1 MGRKEKHLEVKWNL
15 VYLSI
20 LLAVAVIIGA
30 YKIATAT
37 VIAKSGVFY
46 INQAKRLHS
55 DPVSVIKQHPPGY
68 PFMILMAHKLLSSIS
83 GNMSAYSWIYSGQIV
98 SLLCRI
104 LAIIPIY
111 FIGKEFCGARMSLWG
126 LFILLLFPVPARLGS
141 DALRDWPHMLFLAT
155 GFLLMLLAA
164 KEKKWW
170 LFGGV
175 GLFSGLG
182 YLVRPECIQ
191 LVIYAALWLL
201 AGLVLKKWSINRIK
215 SIAGLALL
223 VTAFAISAGPYTIL
237 KQRVLP
243 VKLTGFA
250 EAFSITFSN
259 PSQIQEAPKAPEA
272 SKASKTPETPEAPEA
287 SKTPEA
293 LKAPEAPTGPPTKR
307 EFHRGFT
314 AGNITV
320 AFWKIV
326 NEFTEILKSFYMPAL
341 LIGIYYRFRKKYAT
355 NAESFFIPVFVIANV
370 GLLTSLWC
378 SYGYIENRHFLPLVV
393 FTFFY
398 IPVGLQL
405 IAGFIDERFSNN
417 FTKTKQRLWFFVL
430 VIIGVA
436 ICVPRVLRPMHPHG
450 KLYRIAAKWLTEN
463 TEPESLIIAPDPRI
477 SFYAERKNGNSL
489 GKISSGNPVYI
500 VKILNEEKNE
510 FSLQEEIIQEEYSVV
525 FYSHNG
531 KSKIV
536 VYEVK

>member
-1 MGRKEKHLEVKWNL
+1 VNL
-15 VYLSI
+15 LVLTNNLNRASCKQRIGIYLSI

-37 VIAKSGVFY
+37 VIAKDSVYY

-55 DPVSVIKQHPPGY
+55 DPVSVIKEFPPGY
-68 PFMILMAHKLLSSIS
+68 PFLILMAHKLLSSIS
-83 GNMSAYSWIYSGQIV
+83 GNMSAYGWIYSGQII

-111 FIGKEFCGARMSLWG
+111 FIGKEFCGARMSFWG
-126 LFILLLFPVPARLGS
+126 LFILLLLPVPAGLGS
-141 DALRDWPHMLFLAT
+141 DVLRDWPHMLFLAT
-155 GFLLMLLAA
+155 GFLLMLWAA
-164 KEKKWW
+164 KENKWW

-175 GLFSGLG
+175 GLVSGLG
-182 YLVRPECIQ
+182 CWFRHECVQ
-191 LVIYAALWLL
+191 LVIYTALWLL
-201 AGLVLKKWSINRIK
+201 AGLVLKKRSINRRK

-223 VTAFAISAGPYTIL
+223 VTAFAISAGPYIIL
-237 KQRVLP
+237 RESALP
-243 VKLTGFA
+243 VKLKGFA
-250 EAFSITFSN
+250 EAFSTTFSK
-259 PSQIQEAPKAPEA
+259 PSQIQEAPEAPKA
-272 SKASKTPETPEAPEA
+272 TEAPEA
-287 SKTPEA
+287 T
-293 LKAPEAPTGPPTKR
+293 EAPTGPPTKR

-326 NEFTEILKSFYMPAL
+326 NEFSEILKYFYVPAL
-341 LIGIYYRFRKKYAT
+341 LIGIYYRFRKRCA
-355 NAESFFIPVFVIANV
+355 NSAESFFVPVFIIANV

-378 SYGYIENRHFLPLVV
+378 SYGYISNRHLLPLVG
-393 FTFFY
+393 FTIFY
-398 IPVGLQL
+398 VPVGLQL
-405 IAGFIDERFSNN
+405 IASFIDERFSNT
-417 FTKTKQRLWFFVL
+417 FRKTEPKLGFFVL

-436 ICVPRVLRPMHPHG
+436 ICVPRVLRPLHPGG
-450 KLYRIAAKWLTEN
+450 KPYRIAAKWLREN

-489 GKISSGNPVYI
+489 SKISSGNPVYI

-510 FSLQEEIIQEEYSVV
+510 FSLQEEIIQEEYSVD
-525 FYSHNG
+525 FYSHNR

-536 VYEVK
+536 IYKVK

>member
-30 YKIATAT
+30 YKIGTAT
-37 VIAKSGVFY
+37 VFAKDGVYY
-46 INQAKRLHS
+46 ISQAKRFHS
-55 DPVSVIKQHPPGY
+55 DPVSVIKAFPPGY
-68 PFMILMAHKLLSSIS
+68 PFLIFMAHKLLSSIS
-83 GNMSAYSWIYSGQIV
+83 GNMSAYGWIYSGQIV

-126 LFILLLFPVPARLGS
+126 LFILLLLPVPAGLGS
-141 DALRDWPHMLFLAT
+141 DVLRDWPHMLFLAT
-155 GFLLMLLAA
+155 GFLLMLWAT
-164 KEKKWW
+164 KENKWW

-175 GLFSGLG
+175 GFVSGLG

-201 AGLVLKKWSINRIK
+201 AGLVLQKWSINRRK

-223 VTAFAISAGPYTIL
+223 VTAFAISAGPYVIL
-237 KQRVLP
+237 KQRALP

-250 EAFSITFSN
+250 EAFSTTFSN
-259 PSQIQEAPKAPEA
+259 TSQIQEAPEATKAP
-272 SKASKTPETPEAPEA
+272 KTPQ
-287 SKTPEA
+287 
-293 LKAPEAPTGPPTKR
+293 APTGPPTKR

-314 AGNITV
+314 AGNIAV

-341 LIGIYYRFRKKYAT
+341 LIGIYYRFRKRCAT
-355 NAESFFIPVFVIANV
+355 NAESFFVPVFVIANF
-370 GLLTSLWC
+370 GLLISLWC
-378 SYGYIENRHFLPLVV
+378 SYGYIEDRHLLPLVV

-405 IAGFIDERFSNN
+405 IAGFIDERFSNT
-417 FTKTKQRLWFFVL
+417 FREKEPKLWFYVL
-430 VIIGVA
+430 VIIGAA
-436 ICVPRVLRPMHPHG
+436 ICVPRVLRPLHPGG
-450 KLYRIAAKWLTEN
+450 KPYRIAAKWLREN

-477 SFYAERKNGNSL
+477 SFYAERKNGDSL
-489 GKISSGNPVYI
+489 SKISPGNPVYI
-500 VKILNEEKNE
+500 VKIPYKEENK
-510 FSLQEEIIQEEYSVV
+510 FPLQEEIIQKEYSID
-525 FYSHNG
+525 FYIHNR
-531 KSKIV
+531 KSKII
-536 VYEVK
+536 VYKVK